1 ETVSPSVVP
10 VVPVVLSAK
19 GEVALRAQAER
30 LLSDGDA
37 ELVDV
42 AYSLATG
49 RAGLEHRAV
58 VVAGGREEFLRGLGA
73 LAEGESAANLV
84 QGSVV
89 EGRTA
94 F

>member
-1 ETVSPSVVP
+1 
-10 VVPVVLSAK
+10 PVVLSAK

-30 LLSDGDA
+30 LLSAGDA

-42 AYSLATG
+42 AYSVAMG
-49 RAGLEHRAV
+49 RAALEHRAV
-58 VVAGGREEFLRGLGA
+58 VVGSEREEFLRGLGA

-94 F
+94 